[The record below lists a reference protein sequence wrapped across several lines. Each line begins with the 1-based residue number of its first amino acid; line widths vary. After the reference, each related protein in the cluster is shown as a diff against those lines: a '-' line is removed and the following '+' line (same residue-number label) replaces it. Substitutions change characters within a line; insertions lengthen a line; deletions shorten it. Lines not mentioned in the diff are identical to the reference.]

1 MSFMGISM
9 DNVILYQ
16 KLQRDIQDINV
27 QNLNEHKEQI
37 HNEVIPV
44 NSLQS
49 DISDISKISKTSEI
63 STKPVN
69 TKQET
74 VQKKNPSVQIVEHKL
89 NSLVQKKLQTK
100 NQPPIKKF
108 TRMYNHTNVK
118 TNDVKLPIKKLKK
131 LKRNVASRNV
141 ASRNIASRNITSKN
155 SKKIKLPFSKY
166 ISNDGIE
173 VISLNN
179 GNYLIM
185 GDMCF
190 VYRNTVNN
198 YYNSKLSLEVL
209 SIDNNINYTLH
220 TSNDEYIEIRHKSD
234 VLNIHESLML
244 LTKCKMLNHPVRLEF
259 HEETLFSNDLSIL
272 CNFNNDNLVLD
283 FSDSVSYECWDEIYS
298 RLSHDFEI
306 TNNYKIYIPIEKL
319 KLDQWKISIQDDLLQ
334 LSFEIDNKVLLSGSM
349 FNGMFDEIEGFSD
362 MSLRSNNYL

>member
-49 DISDISKISKTSEI
+49 DISKISKTSEI

-69 TKQET
+69 TKQEEI
-74 VQKKNPSVQIVEHKL
+74 QKKNPSVQIVEHKL
-89 NSLVQKKLQTK
+89 KSLVQKKLRT

-108 TRMYNHTNVK
+108 TRMYNRANIETN
-118 TNDVKLPIKKLKK
+118 VKLPIKKLKK
-131 LKRNVASRNV
+131 LKTNITSRNV
-141 ASRNIASRNITSKN
+141 GSRNITSKN

-166 ISNDGIE
+166 ISNDGVEI
-173 VISLNN
+173 ISLNN

-185 GDMCF
+185 GNMCF

-209 SIDNNINYTLH
+209 SIENNINYTLH
-220 TSNDEYIEIRHKSD
+220 TSKDEYIEIRHKSD

-259 HEETLFSNDLSIL
+259 HEEALFSNDLSIL
-272 CNFNNDNLVLD
+272 CNFNDNNLVLD

-319 KLDQWKISIQDDLLQ
+319 KLDQWKISIQDDLIQ